1 MAARRHVFLELG
13 DRNPLT
19 CSVGKLEFDYIA
31 RFSIDE
37 RRQLHFGTARQI
49 GERSAVFDSRGR
61 NAFKKRK
68 RRVGYR
74 FSVNNRAA
82 RELYLHGWIIWALI
96 KQRRNSALMPV

>member
-13 DRNPLT
+13 DRNPLAR
-19 CSVGKLEFDYIA
+19 SVGKLEFDYIA

-49 GERSAVFDSRGR
+49 AERSAVFDGRGR
-61 NAFKKRK
+61 NAVKKRE

-74 FSVNNRAA
+74 FAVDDGAA
-82 RELYLHGWIIWALI
+82 GELYLHAGTILRWG
-96 KQRRNSALMPV
+96 